1 MAPASGAPYAEASQ
15 PEDTLA
21 TPIHVA
27 LIGLPL
33 MMRDI
38 IHRILEGQPDIAVT
52 ADDTSL
58 PLADATPAAENE
70 PVVII
75 TSAADAAGTA
85 LPEQLL
91 HVSRQGVLVLASDGR
106 DAVMHETRLL
116 ATVYPDVHPADLV
129 AAIRRHGHR
138 SALQ

>member
-1 MAPASGAPYAEASQ
+1 
-15 PEDTLA
+15 
-21 TPIHVA
+21 
-27 LIGLPL
+27 

-38 IHRILEGQPDIAVT
+38 IHRILEVQRDIAVT

-58 PLADATPAAENE
+58 SLADATAAAENE

-75 TSAADAAGTA
+75 TSAPDAASTA

-106 DAVMHETRLL
+106 DAVMHETSLL
-116 ATVYPDVHPADLV
+116 STVYPDVHPADLV
-129 AAIRRHGHR
+129 AAIRRHGQR

>member
-1 MAPASGAPYAEASQ
+1 
-15 PEDTLA
+15 
-21 TPIHVA
+21 
-27 LIGLPL
+27 

-38 IHRILEGQPDIAVT
+38 IHRILEGQRDIAVT
-52 ADDTSL
+52 ADDTPLS
-58 PLADATPAAENE
+58 LADAGAAVGSE

-75 TSAADAAGTA
+75 TSAPDAAGTA

-91 HVSRQGVLVLASDGR
+91 SLSRRGVLVLASDGR
-106 DAVMHETRLL
+106 NAVMHEARLL

-129 AAIRRHGHR
+129 AAIRRHGQR